1 MRIKKLTLE
10 NIRSY
15 DDETLEFP
23 DGSILVHGPNG
34 AVKTSLLMG
43 IFGGLYTSKIGK
55 VGNNSFNIAELV
67 RRGEDEGQIE
77 LTFAVSG
84 SSYTLEWKIYR
95 GNRGS
100 QVTLESDA
108 LDSSI
113 TSVREARDRIEELL
127 GMDKDDFAS
136 SVYVKQG
143 EINRLFQS
151 DTRTELIDS
160 LLGLDTFDT
169 YIEHAKKARTGAE
182 RVRRDN
188 EQSYENFREQK
199 DEFERDEDDFE
210 AEIEELSEEIG
221 QREAERDEISDELND
236 LQERRQEIEAQI
248 EA

>member
-34 AVKTSLLMG
+34 AGKTSLLMG

-55 VGNNSFNIAELV
+55 VGNNDFNIAELV
-67 RRGEDEGQIE
+67 RRGEDEGRIE
-77 LTFAVSG
+77 LTFAVSE
-84 SSYTLEWKIYR
+84 STYTLEWNIYR

-100 QVTLESDA
+100 QVTLESDV

-113 TSVREARDRIEELL
+113 TSVIEARERIEELL

-169 YIEHAKKARTGAE
+169 YIERAKQARRGAE

-188 EQSYENFREQK
+188 EQSYENFKEQK
-199 DEFERDEDDFE
+199 GEFEQDESDLE
-210 AEIEELSEEIG
+210 GEIEELSNEIDE
-221 QREAERDEISDELND
+221 QEAERDDISDQLDELQNR
-236 LQERRQEIEAQI
+236 QQEIED
-248 EA
+248 